1 MKNNFRA
8 EVISQS
14 KVGHTWCSDSTME
27 NRKRPMCYIYL
38 KEVGGSCSLKNEFWA
53 KICGIKAYHTFK
65 PGQIVDVELSF
76 HVHKNSRKCSQR
88 VYVNKISLVED
99 NYGIVKLSW

>member
-27 NRKRPMCYIYL
+27 NRKRPMCYIHL
-38 KEVGGSCSLKNEFWA
+38 KEVGGSNEYWA
-53 KICGIKAYHTFK
+53 KMYGENALLVFK
-65 PGQIVDVELSF
+65 SGQKVEAELSF
-76 HVHKNSRKCSQR
+76 HVYKNSRKRRQR
-88 VYVNKISLVED
+88 VEVKKISLVKD
-99 NYGIVKLSW
+99 KWYDSRMPWDY